1 MDLFKRYMLNTAA
14 VFAPRERV
22 AEALADE
29 DDLYEP
35 DAVGD
40 DTDDLAEGDEDIVE
54 GDGDAPLEI
63 VDDEDDPI
71 EPKPRQRSRGQR
83 RIETLSTRNRDLEQ
97 QVAESQARL
106 AALEARM
113 ANPQQSQQA
122 LEAQQ
127 RDEDARIAL
136 MSPEER
142 LEYRLNRTLAGHSAQ
157 VNNTLASVQ
166 DNTDRQAFRE
176 VLRDKPQF
184 KVHEAAVEKE
194 FKRLNSLR
202 TPMSREAI
210 LMFIVG
216 QKAVQTKG
224 KPQPR
229 ARSQQRLR
237 EQEARPVSAS
247 GDVRGDR
254 RSADSTASARERRLS
269 NVRL

>member
-1 MDLFKRYMLNTAA
+1 MDMFKKYLLNTAA

-22 AEALADE
+22 AEALADDE
-29 DDLYEP
+29 PYEP

-40 DTDDLAEGDEDIVE
+40 DADDLPAEGDEDAVE
-54 GDGDAPLEI
+54 GDEDLE
-63 VDDEDDPI
+63 DLEA
-71 EPKPRQRSRGQR
+71 EPEPEPEPRTRSRGQR
-83 RIETLSTRNRDLEQ
+83 RIETLSTQNRALEQ
-97 QVAESQARL
+97 QVADSQARL
-106 AALEARM
+106 AALEARLS
-113 ANPQQSQQA
+113 NPQPTQQA
-122 LEAQQ
+122 VEAQQ
-127 RDEDARIAL
+127 RDEDARLAL

-157 VNNTLASVQ
+157 VNSTLASVQ
-166 DNTDRQAFRE
+166 DHSDRQSFRE

-184 KVHEAAVEKE
+184 KVHEKAVEAE

-202 TPMSREAI
+202 TPMTREAI

-224 KPQPR
+224 KPQPK

>member
-1 MDLFKRYMLNTAA
+1 MDLFKRYLLNTAA

-22 AEALADE
+22 AEALADDEPVDDLSTDDDIIDDPE
-29 DDLYEP
+29 DDNIDP
-35 DAVGD
+35 DD
-40 DTDDLAEGDEDIVE
+40 DAG
-54 GDGDAPLEI
+54 AI
-63 VDDEDDPI
+63 VDGEDP
-71 EPKPRQRSRGQR
+71 EPEPEPRTRSRGQR

-106 AALEARM
+106 AALEARLS
-113 ANPQQSQQA
+113 NPQQSQQA
-122 LEAQQ
+122 IEAQQ

-166 DNTDRQAFRE
+166 DHTDRAAFRE
-176 VLRDKPQF
+176 TLREKPQF

-216 QKAVQTKG
+216 QKAVQSKG
-224 KPQPR
+224 KPQPK